1 MATGPK
7 AKVVETKDIPLDQL
21 EVGVSQ
27 ARTRDVTKNL
37 DLLVSSIAEIGLL
50 QPIVVCPKEGT
61 DLYEICAGQRR
72 FLAHKELELETIAAV
87 VLDRSVSEIEA
98 KIISFTENIVR
109 QGMVR
114 ADCIDVCRHFYDTYG
129 TIAEVSRQ
137 TGLKEYLVR
146 KYLKIQS
153 LHPDVQDA
161 YTAGLITM
169 EAALRASKACDPEGL
184 GDVEPQVIIDWAKTM
199 SNLSGVEIDAVVGEI
214 KNPNDDH
221 EEVLERARSKRQHS
235 VVAQLSTKAYEA
247 FVSYKDDE
255 EMTQADAAA
264 GLILEGLEDAGYS
277 IS

>member
-7 AKVVETKDIPLDQL
+7 ARVVETKDIPLDQL

-27 ARTRDVTKNL
+27 ARTRDVTRNL
-37 DLLVSSIAEIGLL
+37 DLLVSSIAEVGLL

-72 FLAHKELELETIAAV
+72 FLAHQELELETIAAV

-114 ADCIDVCRHFYDTYG
+114 ADCIDVCRHFYDIYG
-129 TIAEVSRQ
+129 SIAEVSRQ
-137 TGLKEYLVR
+137 TGLKGHLVT
-146 KYLKIQS
+146 KYLKVQS

-161 YTAGLITM
+161 YTAGLISM

-184 GDVEPQVIIDWAKTM
+184 GKVEPQVIIEWAKTM
-199 SNLSGVEIDAVVGEI
+199 SKLSGVEIDAVAGEI
-214 KNPNDDH
+214 KDPSDDH
-221 EEVLERARSKRQHS
+221 EEVLERARNKRQHS
-235 VVAQLSTKAYEA
+235 IVAQLSTKVYDQ
-247 FVSYKDDE
+247 FVLYKDDE

-264 GLILEGLEDAGYS
+264 GLIIGGLEEAGYHAS
-277 IS
+277 